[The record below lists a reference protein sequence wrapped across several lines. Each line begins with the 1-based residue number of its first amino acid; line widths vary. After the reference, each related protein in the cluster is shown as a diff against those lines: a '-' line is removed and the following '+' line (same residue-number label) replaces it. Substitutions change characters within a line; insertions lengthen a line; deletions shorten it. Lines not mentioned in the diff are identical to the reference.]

1 MCEGASKQS
10 PDPTNSSALGPRP
23 GSEIPG
29 SATDHV
35 QFRAFSV
42 HEITFYYLKVKKYDH
57 GHKNVEWGPIF
68 NRIICGLYICRKLQV
83 HRQSKLGI
91 LIINKC

>member
-10 PDPTNSSALGPRP
+10 PDPKNSSALGPRP

-42 HEITFYYLKVKKYDH
+42 HEITFYYLKVKK
-57 GHKNVEWGPIF
+57 I
-68 NRIICGLYICRKLQV
+68 
-83 HRQSKLGI
+83 
-91 LIINKC
+91 

>member
-10 PDPTNSSALGPRP
+10 PDPKNSSALGPRP

-29 SATDHV
+29 SANVHV

-42 HEITFYYLKVKKYDH
+42 HEITFYYLKVKKNMTLAIKVSSGDPY
-57 GHKNVEWGPIF
+57 
-68 NRIICGLYICRKLQV
+68 
-83 HRQSKLGI
+83 
-91 LIINKC
+91 LIE